1 MGHKTI
7 RHTTRR
13 NGIYYVRFR
22 LSGKKYFRKSL
33 ETDSYAQAHSVMSFA
48 SPVIHLVQCGAIKP
62 DQFSARLSAITS
74 RLKQQAD
81 HWLAQQFLNDER
93 REVQTQPITAHEYR
107 DAVAPAVVAEQKE
120 LTEPENALTLAG
132 AWNMYRS
139 EKGRSW
145 TKAIAQAN
153 ERFME
158 VLLVVLGASTDVKA
172 VTRQDIKQVMEVVEN
187 LPKRVVQPYRSMTI
201 QQLIECDDVPPDDL
215 VGAEAIHKHLK
226 IYKSLFKT
234 FLTDSKEILDKSP
247 TDGVVAAPS
256 KARFGAYS
264 ATEMRKFVGW
274 ALKQPD
280 GWQKW
285 ITLLLAYTG
294 ARRGEIAKLEKSQ
307 IKYDEDSQRHYLLI
321 AEGGQGKTEN
331 ATRQVAIHPDLIKW
345 GFIDFVNRQW
355 KEKIFSPVAGKNM
368 PKIGKVLADIRDQLG
383 IPYLDDYGQRRLVH
397 SFRHTMISTCLAGWV
412 GNLAHLQQVV
422 GHEKSGTGIT
432 RRYLHTFPL
441 SAVCYV
447 IDGLCWY

>member
-7 RHTTRR
+7 RHTITR

-22 LSGKKYFRKSL
+22 LPGNKYFRKSL
-33 ETDSYAQAHSVMSFA
+33 ETDSHIQAHLLMSFA
-48 SPVIHLVQCGAIKP
+48 SPVIPLVQRGAIHP
-62 DQFSARLSAITS
+62 DQFGNRLSEYGNH
-74 RLKQQAD
+74 LKQQNEN
-81 HWLAQQFLNDER
+81 WLTQQFLNDDPCKSQSLVVQEY
-93 REVQTQPITAHEYR
+93 REVVVPVTATKPEEQT
-107 DAVAPAVVAEQKE
+107 EQKE
-120 LTEPENALTLAG
+120 VLTLVG
-132 AWNMYRS
+132 AWNMYKK
-139 EKGRSW
+139 EKAKNW
-145 TKAIAQAN
+145 TKAISRAN

-158 VLLVVLGASTDVKA
+158 VLMIVLGTSTDVTTITK
-172 VTRQDIKQVMEVVEN
+172 QDIKQVMEVVEN
-187 LPKRVVQPYRSMTI
+187 LPKRVVQPYRSMTV
-201 QQLIECDDVPPDDL
+201 QQLIECDDVPPEDL
-215 VGAEAIHKHLK
+215 VGAESIHKHLK
-226 IYKSLFKT
+226 VYKSLFKT
-234 FLTDSKEILDKSP
+234 FLTDSKDILEKSP

-264 ATEMRKFVGW
+264 AAEMRKFVGW
-274 ALKQPD
+274 ALNQPD

-285 ITLLLAYTG
+285 IILLLAYTG

-331 ATRQVAIHPDLIKW
+331 ATRQVAIHPKLIEW
-345 GFIDFVNRQW
+345 GFLDFVNRQW
-355 KEKIFSPVAGKNM
+355 KEKIFSPVSGKNM

-397 SFRHTMISTCLAGWV
+397 SFRHTMISACLAGWV

-422 GHEKSGTGIT
+422 GHEKSGLGIT

-441 SAVCYV
+441 STVCYV
-447 IDGLCWY
+447 IDGLCWEK

>member
-1 MGHKTI
+1 MGHRVI
-7 RHTTRR
+7 RHTTTR

-22 LSGKKYFRKSL
+22 LPGNKYFRKSL
-33 ETDSYAQAHSVMSFA
+33 ETDIHTQAQLLMSFA
-48 SPVIHLVQCGAIKP
+48 SPVIPLVQRGTIDP
-62 DQFSARLSAITS
+62 DQFGNRLSEYGNHL
-74 RLKQQAD
+74 RQQNES
-81 HWLAQQFLNDER
+81 WLTQQFLDGGFR
-93 REVQTQPITAHEYR
+93 KPQPLVVQEYR
-107 DAVAPAVVAEQKE
+107 EEVAPVITEKPEEQKE
-120 LTEPENALTLAG
+120 VLTLAG
-132 AWNMYRS
+132 AWNMYKK
-139 EKGRSW
+139 EKAQNW
-145 TKAIAQAN
+145 TTAITQAN

-158 VLLVVLGASTDVKA
+158 VLMIVLGASTDVTTITK
-172 VTRQDIKQVMEVVEN
+172 QDIKQVMEVVEN
-187 LPKRVVQPYRSMTI
+187 LPKRVVQPYRSMTV
-201 QQLIECDDVPPDDL
+201 QQLIECDDVPPEDL
-215 VGAEAIHKHLK
+215 VGAESIHKHLK

-234 FLTDSKEILDKSP
+234 FLTDNKDILERCP

-264 ATEMRKFVGW
+264 AAEMRKLVRW

-331 ATRQVAIHPDLIKW
+331 ATRQVVIHPKLIEW
-345 GFIDFVNRQW
+345 GFLDFVNRQW
-355 KEKIFSPVAGKNM
+355 KEKIFSPVSGKNM
-368 PKIGKVLADIRDQLG
+368 PKIGKVLADVRDQLG

-422 GHEKSGTGIT
+422 GHEKSGSGIT
-432 RRYLHTFPL
+432 WRYLHTFPL
-441 SAVCYV
+441 STVCYV
-447 IDGLCWY
+447 IDGLDWE

>member
-107 DAVAPAVVAEQKE
+107 DAVAPAVVADQKE

-331 ATRQVAIHPDLIKW
+331 ATRQVAIHHDLIEW

>member
-1 MGHKTI
+1 MGHRTI
-7 RHTTRR
+7 RHTITR

-22 LSGKKYFRKSL
+22 LPGNKYFRKSL
-33 ETDSYAQAHSVMSFA
+33 ETDSHSQANLLMSFA
-48 SPVIHLVQCGAIKP
+48 SPVIPLVQCGAIHP
-62 DQFSARLSAITS
+62 DQFGNRLSEYGNH
-74 RLKQQAD
+74 LKQQNEN
-81 HWLAQQFLNDER
+81 WLTQQFFNDDFR
-93 REVQTQPITAHEYR
+93 KPQPLVMQEYR
-107 DAVAPAVVAEQKE
+107 KVVAPVIVTKLEEQTERKE
-120 LTEPENALTLAG
+120 VLTLAG
-132 AWNMYRS
+132 AWNMYKR
-139 EKGRSW
+139 EKAQNW
-145 TKAIAQAN
+145 TKAISQAN

-158 VLLVVLGASTDVKA
+158 VMLIVLGASTDVTTITK
-172 VTRQDIKQVMEVVEN
+172 QDIKQVMEVVEN

-201 QQLIECDDVPPDDL
+201 QQLIECDDAPPDEL

-234 FLTDSKEILDKSP
+234 FLTDNKEILAKSP
-247 TDGVVAAPS
+247 TDGVIAAPS

-264 ATEMRKFVGW
+264 TAEMKKFVGW
-274 ALKQPD
+274 AIKQPD

-331 ATRQVAIHPDLIKW
+331 ATRQVAIHPKLIEW

-355 KEKIFSPVAGKNM
+355 KEKIFSPVSGKNM
-368 PKIGKVLADIRDQLG
+368 PKIGKVLADVRDQLD

-397 SFRHTMISTCLAGWV
+397 SFRHTMISTCLGGWV

-422 GHEKSGTGIT
+422 GHEKSGAGIT
-432 RRYLHTFPL
+432 RRYLHTFPIT
-441 SAVCYV
+441 AVCYV
-447 IDGLCWY
+447 IDGLHWE

>member
-7 RHTTRR
+7 RHTTTR

-22 LSGKKYFRKSL
+22 LPGKKYFRKSL
-33 ETDSYAQAHSVMSFA
+33 ETDSHAQAQLVMSFA
-48 SPVIHLVQCGAIKP
+48 SPAIRLVQCGAIKP
-62 DQFSARLSAITS
+62 DQFSARLSAFTC
-74 RLKQQAD
+74 RLKQQTD
-81 HWLAQQFLNDER
+81 NWVAQQFLNDER
-93 REVQTQPITAHEYR
+93 RYSETQPIAVQEYR
-107 DAVAPAVVAEQKE
+107 ETTVPLVVAEQEKPV
-120 LTEPENALTLAG
+120 EPRDVLTLAG

-139 EKGRSW
+139 EKGRNW
-145 TKAIAQAN
+145 TKAITQAN

-158 VLLVVLGASTDVKA
+158 VLFVVLDSSMDVKA
-172 VTRQDIKQVMEVVEN
+172 ITKQDIKQVMEVVEN

-201 QQLIECDDVPPDDL
+201 QQLIECDDIPPDDL

-234 FLTDSKEILDKSP
+234 FLTDNKDILDKSP

-256 KARFGAYS
+256 KTRFGAYS
-264 ATEMRKFVGW
+264 AAEMRKFVGW

-307 IKYDEDSQRHYLLI
+307 IKYDEDSQRYYILI

-331 ATRQVAIHPDLIKW
+331 ATRQVAIHPKLIEW
-345 GFIDFVNRQW
+345 GFLDFVNRQW

-368 PKIGKVLADIRDQLG
+368 PKIGKVLTDIRDQLG

-412 GNLAHLQQVV
+412 GNLSHLQQVV
-422 GHEKSGTGIT
+422 GHEKSGSGIT

-441 SAVCYV
+441 SSVCYV

>member
-7 RHTTRR
+7 RHTITR

-22 LSGKKYFRKSL
+22 LPDNKYFRKSL
-33 ETDSYAQAHSVMSFA
+33 ETDSHTQAHLLMSFA
-48 SPVIHLVQCGAIKP
+48 SPVIPLVQRGAIHP
-62 DQFSARLSAITS
+62 DQFGNRLSEYGNH
-74 RLKQQAD
+74 LKQQNES
-81 HWLAQQFLNDER
+81 WLTQQFLNDDSCKSQSLVVQEY
-93 REVQTQPITAHEYR
+93 REVVVPVIATKPEEQTEL
-107 DAVAPAVVAEQKE
+107 KE
-120 LTEPENALTLAG
+120 VLTLAG
-132 AWNMYRS
+132 AWNMYKK
-139 EKGRSW
+139 EKAKNW
-145 TKAIAQAN
+145 TKAISQAN

-158 VLLVVLGASTDVKA
+158 VLMIVLGTSIDVTTITK
-172 VTRQDIKQVMEVVEN
+172 QDIKQVMEVVEN
-187 LPKRVVQPYRSMTI
+187 LPKRVVQPYRSMTV
-201 QQLIECDDVPPDDL
+201 QQLIEYDDVPPEDL
-215 VGAEAIHKHLK
+215 VGAESIHKHLK

-234 FLTDSKEILDKSP
+234 FLTDNKDILNKSP
-247 TDGVVAAPS
+247 TDGVVATPS

-264 ATEMRKFVGW
+264 AAEMRKFVGW

-331 ATRQVAIHPDLIKW
+331 ATRQVVIHPKLIEW
-345 GFIDFVNRQW
+345 GFLDFVNRQW

-368 PKIGKVLADIRDQLG
+368 PKVGKVLADVRDQLG

-432 RRYLHTFPL
+432 RRYLHTFTL
-441 SAVCYV
+441 FSVCYV
-447 IDGLCWY
+447 IDGIEWL